1 MASDISQTY
10 EIWLAPE
17 NAPKLWNAVLAA
29 GAKPV
34 GTDAIE
40 IFRVAAGVPRY
51 GQDIRERDLPQ
62 ETGQSQALHFT
73 KGCYVGQEIV
83 ERIHSRGNVHR
94 QFTGFVISGAQPEPG
109 AKIEVDGKEVGEIT
123 SSKQLPTESGTEVVA
138 LGYVRKEAAEPG
150 KNVQVSGSPAVVVRP
165 PFKEALTPA

>member
-1 MASDISQTY
+1 MI
-10 EIWLAPE
+10 
-17 NAPKLWNAVLAA
+17 N
-29 GAKPV
+29 
-34 GTDAIE
+34 
-40 IFRVAAGVPRY
+40 
-51 GQDIRERDLPQ
+51 
-62 ETGQSQALHFT
+62 
-73 KGCYVGQEIV
+73 
-83 ERIHSRGNVHR
+83 
-94 QFTGFVISGAQPEPG
+94 GAQPDPG

>member
-1 MASDISQTY
+1 MASDIAQTY

-17 NAPKLWNAVLAA
+17 NAAKLWNAILAA

-34 GTDAIE
+34 GTDALE

-62 ETGQSQALHFT
+62 ETGQAQALHFT

-150 KNVQVSGSPAVVVRP
+150 KSVQVSGSPAVVVRP
-165 PFKEALTPA
+165 PFKEALTPV